1 MKFLLPIAA
10 MIGTAISTLTAVVF
24 CLGIGAN
31 STPAQIRM
39 LKLWMAALSLLGA
52 TGIVAGIFFM
62 RAGQHGLAAALAF
75 APTAIIFVIFIIA
88 MMLK

>member
-39 LKLWMAALSLLGA
+39 LKLWMLGLSLVGLA
-52 TGIVAGIFFM
+52 GIVAGIFLM
-62 RAGQHGLAAALAF
+62 RAGQYNLAAGIAF
-75 APTAIIFVIFIIA
+75 LPTVIFVLILIIA
-88 MMLK
+88 LNI